1 MQKFP
6 MTKSGLQKLEA
17 ELKLLKYTERPE
29 IIKAISFARDHGDL
43 SENAEYHAAREKQA
57 FVEGRILELESK
69 LSRAEVIETAG
80 RDLQT
85 VTFGATVHVE
95 NQDTE
100 EKKIYTVVSEYET
113 DLSKGLISTSSP
125 VGKALITKK
134 VGDIIEVS
142 TPKGLIA
149 YEILKIEYKDI
160 EI

>member
-1 MQKFP
+1 